1 MNETYTVII
10 PARFSSERLPGKPL
24 RDIAGKTLIQRTFE
38 SAGRCRASSV
48 VVATD
53 DDGIAQTVRGFG
65 GQACMT
71 STSHQS
77 GTDRVAE
84 AARILELDPAE
95 IVVNVQGD
103 EPDMPGELVDQIAD
117 LLSADPA
124 ARMATAC
131 CALDSPQQYSDP
143 SVVKV
148 VTDARAHAIYFS
160 RAAIPHAREAKDQA
174 LDRVP
179 WQNVRRHIGI
189 YAYRCEYL
197 QTFSQTPPC
206 KLETTE
212 GLEQLRVLWMGD
224 KIAVAEACR
233 VPGPG
238 IDTIVDL
245 ERAIR
250 DFSRK

>member
-1 MNETYTVII
+1 MNETYTVFI

-38 SAGRCRASSV
+38 SAVRCRADNI

-53 DDGIAQTVRGFG
+53 DEGISQTVRRFG
-65 GQACMT
+65 GQTCMT

-95 IVVNVQGD
+95 IIVNVQGD
-103 EPDMPGELVDQIAD
+103 EPDMPGELVDQVAG

-124 ARMATAC
+124 ASVATAC
-131 CALDSPQQYSDP
+131 CALDNPQQYVDP

-148 VTDARAHAIYFS
+148 VSDAQGHAIYFS
-160 RAAIPHAREAKDQA
+160 RAAIPHAREAGGHT

-197 QTFSQTPPC
+197 QVLAQAPAC

-233 VPGPG
+233 SPGPG
-238 IDTIVDL
+238 IDTVVDL

-250 DFSRK
+250 DFSGQ